1 MGQREERSSSFLR
14 QEQEALV
21 PGGKQTKSKHI
32 ATSSFISSLRPK
44 DQTPDFSSTEQSPN
58 LGESFLLVY
67 KADGTGNS
75 RTGQSNLWGGW
86 EGSWA
91 TDAAAFKLFVKNL
104 LKHFARKNLYPPPP
118 LMGGKGGSKMRT
130 GDYFTAKHYTRLE
143 SENKSVEAE
152 HSLSLSSLLLEGAP
166 PGSIHTGPGVF
177 VGHNCSLA
185 IISWKVIHHSTHW
198 KQT

>member
-44 DQTPDFSSTEQSPN
+44 DQTPNFSSTEQSPN

-75 RTGQSNLWGGW
+75 RTGQSNLRGGW
-86 EGSWA
+86 EGSWD

-104 LKHFARKNLYPPPP
+104 LKHFACTHHHHSWEVRENLKW
-118 LMGGKGGSKMRT
+118 GQ
-130 GDYFTAKHYTRLE
+130 E
-143 SENKSVEAE
+143 
-152 HSLSLSSLLLEGAP
+152 
-166 PGSIHTGPGVF
+166 
-177 VGHNCSLA
+177 
-185 IISWKVIHHSTHW
+185 IISQQNIIPGWNQKTNLWKLSIPFPFHPCFLKEHL
-198 KQT
+198 